1 MRGRA
6 RIQRRTAFRVVLML
20 AIALVT
26 IVAAT
31 VGVNAATSTGAP
43 PSMPGHPAVALAA
56 PASGFDAIAALGAH
70 LPEVAKAYGWSTAQ
84 LNYRLGADKS
94 LKVDKNGYLLYAD
107 PAPAAGALAAGAF
120 ADMASGA
127 AAAAALAPLTDTFK
141 LHSLPGAAHIVYLDF
156 LGEVMH
162 ANAWTASQNGGA
174 DIVAPAFS
182 IDADRT
188 TFTDA
193 ELTVVQQV
201 WQRVAEDYAPFN
213 VDVTTEYT
221 GEDAITRSGSGD
233 NNYGMRVL
241 ISPISQY
248 FGSYGGIAYVGVFDM
263 VGDYYKPALVFPEN
277 LGPNGS
283 RYIGEA
289 ASHENGHS
297 FGLSHDGLV
306 GGSAYYSGQ
315 GSGVTG
321 WAPIMG
327 VGYYQNLTQWSKGEY
342 TNANNKE
349 DDLALIATHGAPL
362 RTDDVGNTIAT
373 ATDLTGSGIVTA
385 KGIAGT
391 SSDADVFRVTSGA
404 GTLTV
409 SATPADLGPNLDI
422 VLDLLDANG
431 NPIATNNPV
440 DLLTASV
447 SATVAQGTYYIVVR
461 GTGKGDPLA
470 TGYTSYGSLGAY
482 TISANVPAP
491 SGNAAP
497 IAAFTATPTT
507 GYIPLAVAFDG
518 SASYDPDPTGSIAS
532 YAWTFGDGA
541 TATGPTA
548 TASHTY
554 TKAGT
559 YTATLTVTDDLGA
572 TRSKSATITA
582 KGPNA
587 APTAKITTDKTFG
600 YAPLAVNFGGIGSSD
615 SDGTIASYSWTF
627 GDGGASTAATVA
639 HTYSAVGTYTAT
651 LKVTDNLG
659 ATASTTV
666 KITVTQDPAKVLRV
680 ASITVT
686 RVVSSPGYKTKAVVK
701 IVNGNGTVVSG
712 VVVTGKFTGPVTSTV
727 SATTKTSGLANLQ
740 TARYTAATT
749 AIFAVTGVTKS
760 GYVYQPGAGL

>member
-6 RIQRRTAFRVVLML
+6 RIQRRTAFLAVLML
-20 AIALVT
+20 AIALVALA
-26 IVAAT
+26 AAT
-31 VGVNAATSTGAP
+31 VGVNAATGTGAP
-43 PSMPGHPAVALAA
+43 PSMSGHPAVAL
-56 PASGFDAIAALGAH
+56 PTGASGPDAITALGAD

-84 LNYRLGADKS
+84 LHYRLGSDKS
-94 LKVDKNGYLLYAD
+94 LKVDKKGYLLYAD

-120 ADMASGA
+120 ADVASGA
-127 AAAAALAPLTDTFK
+127 ASAAALAPLTDTFK

-156 LGEVMH
+156 QGEVMH

-182 IDADRT
+182 IDGDPT

-213 VDVTTEYT
+213 VDVTTEYM
-221 GEDAITRSGSGD
+221 GEDAITRSSSAD

-241 ISPISQY
+241 ISPISKY
-248 FGSYGGIAYVGVFDM
+248 FGSYGGIAYLGVFDM

-297 FGLSHDGLV
+297 LSLSHDGLV
-306 GGSAYYSGQ
+306 GGSGYYSGQ

-349 DDLALIATHGAPL
+349 DDIALIATHGAPL

-373 ATDLTGSGIVTA
+373 ATDLAGSGIVTA
-385 KGIAGT
+385 KGITGT

-404 GTLTV
+404 GTLTA
-409 SATPADLGPNLDI
+409 SATPADLGPDLDI

-470 TGYTSYGSLGAY
+470 TGYTSYASLGAY

-497 IAAFTATPTT
+497 IAAFTATPTS
-507 GYIPLAVAFDG
+507 GDIPLAVAFDG
-518 SASYDPDPTGSIAS
+518 SSSSDSGGTILS
-532 YAWTFGDGA
+532 YAWTFGDGG

-548 TASHTY
+548 TTTHTY
-554 TKAGT
+554 LTAGV

-572 TRSKSATITA
+572 TGSKSATITA
-582 KGPNA
+582 KGPNV
-587 APTAKITTDKTFG
+587 APTAKITTDKTSG
-600 YAPLAVNFGGIGSSD
+600 YAPLAVNFSGTGSSD

-627 GDGGASTAATVA
+627 GDGGTSTAATVA

-659 ATASTTV
+659 AIASTTV
-666 KITVTQDPAKVLRV
+666 KITITQDPAKVLKV

-701 IVNGNGTVVSG
+701 IVNGNGAVVSG

-727 SATTKTSGLANLQ
+727 SATTKSSGLATLQ
-740 TARYTAATT
+740 SARYTATTT
-749 AIFAVTGVTKS
+749 ATFAVTGVTKS

>member
-1 MRGRA
+1 MKGRA
-6 RIQRRTAFRVVLML
+6 RIQSRTAFRVVLVL
-20 AIALVT
+20 AIALVAL
-26 IVAAT
+26 VAAT

-56 PASGFDAIAALGAH
+56 PSSGPDAVAALGAH
-70 LPEVAKAYGWSTAQ
+70 LPEVAKAYGWTTAQ

-94 LKVDKNGYLLYAD
+94 LKVDKHGYLLYAD

-127 AAAAALAPLTDTFK
+127 ATAAALAPLTDTFK

-162 ANAWTASQNGGA
+162 GNAWTASQNGGA

-182 IDADRT
+182 IDGDPT

-213 VDVTTEYT
+213 VDVTTEYL
-221 GEDAITRSGSGD
+221 GEAAITRSSSAD

-241 ISPISQY
+241 ISPISKY

-289 ASHENGHS
+289 ASHEDGHS

-306 GGSAYYSGQ
+306 GGSGYYSGQ

-349 DDLALIATHGAPL
+349 DDIALIASNGAPL

-373 ATDLTGSGIVTA
+373 AIDLTGSGVVTA

-391 SSDADVFRVTSGA
+391 SSDVDVFRITSGA
-404 GTLTV
+404 GTLTA

-422 VLDLLDANG
+422 LLDLLDANG

-440 DLLTASV
+440 DLLTASI

-470 TGYTSYGSLGAY
+470 TGYSSYGSLGAY
-482 TISANVPAP
+482 TISANVPAS

-497 IAAFTATPTT
+497 LAAFTATPTS
-507 GYIPLAVAFDG
+507 GDIPLAVAFDG
-518 SASYDPDPTGSIAS
+518 SASYDPDPTGSVAS
-532 YAWTFGDGA
+532 YAWAFGDGG
-541 TATGPTA
+541 TATGASA
-548 TASHTY
+548 THTY
-554 TKAGT
+554 TTAGT

-572 TRSKSATITA
+572 TGSKSATITA
-582 KGPNA
+582 MGPNA
-587 APTAKITTDKTFG
+587 APTAKITTNKTSG
-600 YAPLAVNFGGIGSSD
+600 YAPLAVNFSGTGSSD
-615 SDGTIASYSWTF
+615 SDGAIASYSWTF
-627 GDGGASTAATVA
+627 GDGGTSTAAAVA

-659 ATASTTV
+659 ATATTTV
-666 KITVTQDPAKVLRV
+666 KITVTQDPAKILKV

-701 IVNGNGTVVSG
+701 IVNGNGVVVSG
-712 VVVTGKFTGPVTSTV
+712 VVVTGKFTGPVTGTV
-727 SATTKTSGLANLQ
+727 SAKTNASGLASLQ
-740 TARYTAATT
+740 SARYTAATT
-749 AIFAVTGVTKS
+749 ATFTLTGVTKS